1 MALIDKLTAIA
12 DGFRASRGTTQA
24 YTLDEMAELAA
35 VPLGSGTAPED
46 LTTELTEQENLLD
59 ELKAALE
66 GKAAGQ
72 PMEMVATFADGT
84 TKTYII
90 YGEVAE

>member
-1 MALIDKLTAIA
+1 MSDINITIPGGTSKRLLTKGKRCEDDIVV
-12 DGFRASRGTTQA
+12 T
-24 YTLDEMAELAA
+24 AEGGGS
-35 VPLGSGTAPED
+35 VPTPED
-46 LTTELTEQENLLD
+46 LDTELTEQENLLD

-66 GKAAGQ
+66 GKSAGQ

>member
-35 VPLGSGTAPED
+35 VPLGSGTAPVPED
-46 LTTELTEQENLLD
+46 LTAELNEQEALLASKYCGAV
-59 ELKAALE
+59 L
-66 GKAAGQ
+66 
-72 PMEMVATFADGT
+72 
-84 TKTYII
+84 
-90 YGEVAE
+90 